1 MSCKSIIISINA
13 RCLINTHKKSI
24 TLQIEVEFKNI
35 TMLIISYS
43 LSLLTKEE
51 LRKKQALRWQK
62 PKGFIK
68 GWTEGVIYARDIK
81 QERVRNK
88 QTKECL

>member
-1 MSCKSIIISINA
+1 
-13 RCLINTHKKSI
+13 
-24 TLQIEVEFKNI
+24 
-35 TMLIISYS
+35 MLIISYS

-51 LRKKQALRWQK
+51 LRKKQALIWQT
-62 PKGFIK
+62 PRGFIK

>member
-1 MSCKSIIISINA
+1 
-13 RCLINTHKKSI
+13 
-24 TLQIEVEFKNI
+24 
-35 TMLIISYS
+35 MLIISYS

-62 PKGFIK
+62 SEGFIK